1 MKKSSIQEQK
11 MAPDED
17 PLSPWRAAKPR
28 KPLRDLADAQD
39 SPKGRRQEQEN
50 ESPPNSSH
58 KESTRLE
65 SGLRGVGGLD
75 LSQAPG
81 SLGASPALSVSTES
95 KTQTIHFTKLK
106 NSNNTKLTNKNK
118 GKDIRQQSSEGE
130 DDEDE
135 EQPAARC
142 QFVGNQSN
150 RSLGQSPDKSWREA
164 SSRSC
169 IINRREEPVKESG
182 SLLQWVFFALL
193 GVVLYFALVGPPTAS
208 HPAHNLE
215 SEPLSASHWK
225 EMRAMVK
232 DELRALK
239 IQFPNQTNKGF
250 WTLMSATLKAPMHP
264 LPDYPGVLLLLSN
277 PSSRDTANCLASKL
291 VEISSKVLARPGLLP
306 PSVSSLV
313 IPSSTLPNEP
323 AAAKEQ
329 LTNKL
334 HTALGD
340 GSAVAIFDLHKI
352 DPIAALTLHAFAD
365 NTNAP
370 FKQAVIV
377 STMLAE
383 EGDCKLEQRAE
394 RSLTSL
400 WGPSLGADK
409 LAALLSR
416 LVVAVAEVQ
425 PESDYGE
432 LCPATS

>member
-1 MKKSSIQEQK
+1 M
-11 MAPDED
+11 
-17 PLSPWRAAKPR
+17 
-28 KPLRDLADAQD
+28 
-39 SPKGRRQEQEN
+39 
-50 ESPPNSSH
+50 
-58 KESTRLE
+58 
-65 SGLRGVGGLD
+65 
-75 LSQAPG
+75 
-81 SLGASPALSVSTES
+81 STES
-95 KTQTIHFTKLK
+95 KTQTLHFTKLK

-118 GKDIRQQSSEGE
+118 GKDIRQQSSEVAISRVKQHHINLFPYQGE

-291 VEISSKVLARPGLLP
+291 VEISSKVMARPGLLP

-323 AAAKEQ
+323 AAAKKQ

-370 FKQAVIV
+370 FKQARP
-377 STMLAE
+377 L
-383 EGDCKLEQRAE
+383 
-394 RSLTSL
+394 
-400 WGPSLGADK
+400 
-409 LAALLSR
+409 
-416 LVVAVAEVQ
+416 
-425 PESDYGE
+425 DYGRR
-432 LCPATS
+432 LRN